1 MPIKSFSLTKE
12 QASLIK
18 SEAAKRGISQS
29 ELIKQLL
36 SNLESSYTLKKLEKI
51 ETLFNDIKQ
60 IHRETLKENRLIK
73 KAIKYII
80 NEDESLKQKIMYRC
94 KERGDYS
101 FTDFLLS

>member
-1 MPIKSFSLTKE
+1 MPVKSFSLTKE

-36 SNLESSYTLKKLEKI
+36 LNLESNYTLKKLEKI
-51 ETLFNDIKQ
+51 EILFNDIKQ
-60 IHRETLKENRLIK
+60 IHKETLKENHLIK

>member
-1 MPIKSFSLTKE
+1 MTVKSFSLTKE

-60 IHRETLKENRLIK
+60 IHKETLKENHLIK

>member
-1 MPIKSFSLTKE
+1 MTVKSFSLTKE
-12 QASLIK
+12 QASLIE

>member
-1 MPIKSFSLTKE
+1 MPIKSFSLSKE
-12 QASLIK
+12 QASLIR

-36 SNLESSYTLKKLEKI
+36 SNLESGYSLKKLEKI
-51 ETLFNDIKQ
+51 EILFNDIKQ
-60 IHRETLKENRLIK
+60 IHKETLKENRIIK